1 MRTRIRTVLAA
12 GSLAAVLVAAA
23 GCEGDDGSEVAA
35 GGEIVITCE
44 PCALTPTA
52 GDTFGRYRKELTAA
66 FNQKYK
72 GRYRVESKPYVHTN
86 LDAES
91 AAHYQRQAATD
102 TLPDLFIEASPTVQ
116 ALARTGK
123 LFDFADALERDPAW
137 RETFKP
143 DVFTSL
149 TDADGHVWGVP
160 EQVDTVG
167 IFYNKKLFQKAGITA
182 FPTTWDELTTAAARL
197 ESAGVIPF
205 AMDGDWVTQL
215 WWANLI
221 GTTPGGA
228 DFLKEG
234 IKNGEYAGNP
244 TVVQATEQL
253 KSLHTDG
260 FVNSD
265 AFTGDYDRAAQPFLG
280 GQAAMIANGPWMI
293 PDIEGAKVDAGY
305 AASPGDG
312 LIVFSGAGWA
322 SGAKDDASR
331 EAVVEFNRFRTS
343 QEQVFRKAVVTGGYW
358 PTTFEPTA
366 AQLKQLE
373 PLAVRLVQ
381 QASQVTYTYPHAK
394 FAAPLAFHT
403 AWINQWPAYVQGKLS
418 TEDFLGKLSD
428 AVRRQR

>member
-1 MRTRIRTVLAA
+1 
-12 GSLAAVLVAAA
+12 
-23 GCEGDDGSEVAA
+23 
-35 GGEIVITCE
+35 
-44 PCALTPTA
+44 
-52 GDTFGRYRKELTAA
+52 
-66 FNQKYK
+66 
-72 GRYRVESKPYVHTN
+72 
-86 LDAES
+86 
-91 AAHYQRQAATD
+91 
-102 TLPDLFIEASPTVQ
+102 
-116 ALARTGK
+116 
-123 LFDFADALERDPAW
+123 
-137 RETFKP
+137 
-143 DVFTSL
+143 
-149 TDADGHVWGVP
+149 
-160 EQVDTVG
+160 
-167 IFYNKKLFQKAGITA
+167 
-182 FPTTWDELTTAAARL
+182 
-197 ESAGVIPF
+197 
-205 AMDGDWVTQL
+205 MDGDWVTQL

-293 PDIEGAKVDAGY
+293 PDIEEREGRRRLRRLPRRRADRLLRCADGP
-305 AASPGDG
+305 AAP
-312 LIVFSGAGWA
+312 
-322 SGAKDDASR
+322 R
-331 EAVVEFNRFRTS
+331 TTRAVKRSWSSYRFCTS
-343 QEQVFRKAVVTGGYW
+343 HEQMFRKALVTGGYW